1 MQLEQGYEYECNINN
16 SYIKNDHVLE
26 IKQINK
32 NICNCIKQYFEF
44 NSEDTILQE
53 IQPEKCF
60 YYLVPIIDSA
70 LNYISNH
77 NFFLSNRISDL
88 NNYITYLKYLKIF
101 SNGVYD
107 KIFDKRESE
116 EKYYLSQI
124 SEDDS
129 ISFYDHTSI
138 KYIKFS
144 KINLSSK
151 DLDTL
156 NIILNNLMES
166 SKIKYK

>member
-1 MQLEQGYEYECNINN
+1 
-16 SYIKNDHVLE
+16 
-26 IKQINK
+26 
-32 NICNCIKQYFEF
+32 
-44 NSEDTILQE
+44 
-53 IQPEKCF
+53 
-60 YYLVPIIDSA
+60 

-77 NFFLSNRISDL
+77 NFFLSNRINDL

-107 KIFDKRESE
+107 KIFDKRDSE
-116 EKYYLSQI
+116 EKYYLLQI
-124 SEDDS
+124 SEDDG